1 MGFARIFAL
10 TSPQKQ
16 ASSSGFTL
24 SIAIKMKQSTIQIK
38 VSLNDQKIPEEIHWN
53 ASDSSADN
61 TRKAKAFLLS
71 LWDGQEKNAL
81 RIDLWTKD
89 MMVDEMED
97 FFYQTLITMA
107 DTYQRATGY
116 KDLSEEI
123 KSFASNLYNKSRA
136 RQMKENK
143 L

>member
-1 MGFARIFAL
+1 M
-10 TSPQKQ
+10 TQ
-16 ASSSGFTL
+16 SS
-24 SIAIKMKQSTIQIK
+24 IQIQ
-38 VSLNDQKIPEEIHWN
+38 VSLDDQKIPEDIAWN
-53 ASDSSADN
+53 ASDTSADN

-71 LWDGQEKNAL
+71 LWDGQEKTAL

-97 FFYQTLITMA
+97 FFYQTLVAMA
-107 DTYQRATGY
+107 DTYQRATQY
-116 KDLSEEI
+116 NDLAEEI
-123 KSFASNLYNKSRA
+123 KVFARSLYNKSRA

>member
-1 MGFARIFAL
+1 
-10 TSPQKQ
+10 
-16 ASSSGFTL
+16 
-24 SIAIKMKQSTIQIK
+24 MKQSSIQIQ
-38 VSLNDQKIPEEIHWN
+38 VSLDDDKIPVEINWN
-53 ASDSSADN
+53 ASDTSAEN

-71 LWDGQEKNAL
+71 LWDGQEKTAL

-97 FFYQTLITMA
+97 FFYQTLVTMA
-107 DTYQRATGY
+107 DTYQRATQY
-116 KDLSEEI
+116 KDLAADI
-123 KSFASNLYNKSRA
+123 KTFALDLHNKSRA

>member
-1 MGFARIFAL
+1 MTESSIHIDVAL
-10 TSPQKQ
+10 D
-16 ASSSGFTL
+16 
-24 SIAIKMKQSTIQIK
+24 
-38 VSLNDQKIPEEIHWN
+38 DQKMPENIRWS
-53 ASDSSADN
+53 APDSAPEN

-71 LWDGQEKNAL
+71 LWDGSEKTAL

-107 DTYQRATGY
+107 DTYQRATRHD
-116 KDLSEEI
+116 DLAADM
-123 KSFASNLYNKSRA
+123 KSFARSFFQKSRA
-136 RQMKENK
+136 KQAKENK